1 MITIP
6 VEEKHKKSNETAKV
20 EEKCLNK
27 IHNLA
32 RKGKENMMAT
42 QTEKMKKS
50 REKRSNL
57 AFPAPR
63 TNGLNFLFL
72 FALLYRSC
80 YLLFCFCVCFKPDS
94 HEQDIFS
101 IRNRRTKRAPPFY
114 FRIF

>member
-42 QTEKMKKS
+42 QTEKMKKMAGKKDLILLSLRPERTVSIFFSFS
-50 REKRSNL
+50 RSYIVRVTY
-57 AFPAPR
+57 F
-63 TNGLNFLFL
+63 
-72 FALLYRSC
+72 
-80 YLLFCFCVCFKPDS
+80 FCFCVCFKPDS

-101 IRNRRTKRAPPFY
+101 IRNRRTKRAPPFL
-114 FRIF
+114 F